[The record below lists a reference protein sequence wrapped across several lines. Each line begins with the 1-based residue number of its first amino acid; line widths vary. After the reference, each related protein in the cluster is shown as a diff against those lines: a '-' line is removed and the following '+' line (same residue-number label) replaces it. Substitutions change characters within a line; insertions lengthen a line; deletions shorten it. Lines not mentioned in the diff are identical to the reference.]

1 MKLKCVKREENG
13 VFKHFEHYYIPT
25 HRLHFGCIHTTN
37 DFRTNCNISNF
48 CVVSKCQERMTIFSN
63 TLKVRNDLAHRKKT
77 ECGRIVNTRSP
88 ICNARRSPRAHNMD
102 KYGPNNHYRR
112 LRTPNNAILTVYAPF
127 YDFRSWHDRTVPN
140 MSIFWP
146 THRPKNINISIFLNE
161 KPLNICRLTITQQFV
176 NDPPPPVQ
184 VYSNFSQPH
193 THFTTSIGRF
203 WYPNNS
209 SVIIESSKNAEIRYY
224 EWSWTWIWV

>member
-112 LRTPNNAILTVYAPF
+112 LRPPNNAILTVYAPF
-127 YDFRSWHDRTVPN
+127 YDFRSWHDLTVPN
-140 MSIFWP
+140 MSYFDRHTVLKIL
-146 THRPKNINISIFLNE
+146 ISPF
-161 KPLNICRLTITQQFV
+161 F
-176 NDPPPPVQ
+176 
-184 VYSNFSQPH
+184 
-193 THFTTSIGRF
+193 
-203 WYPNNS
+203 
-209 SVIIESSKNAEIRYY
+209 
-224 EWSWTWIWV
+224 

>member
-112 LRTPNNAILTVYAPF
+112 LRTTKQCNFDCVRSILRFSFVARPNGAKYVL
-127 YDFRSWHDRTVPN
+127 
-140 MSIFWP
+140 FWP
-146 THRPKNINISIFLNE
+146 TYRPKNINISIFLNE
-161 KPLNICRLTITQQFV
+161 KPLNICRLTITQRFV

-193 THFTTSIGRF
+193 THFTTSIGQF

-224 EWSWTWIWV
+224 EWSWIWIWV